1 MDLHVATL
9 ISFLCHTQH
18 SLPPTALCDIA
29 VALTPTIA
37 RNLPQEPL
45 RPAPTMT
52 PSRVKEKGAQ
62 SECPLFKLAPETRN
76 EIYALVFAVKTEEDG
91 SVKLEKIP
99 ADNALTRTCQQIYD
113 ESHKMYELASRD
125 YPSSYTFTI
134 DVLDRQDA
142 LASIPDVCM
151 DFFLQMTS
159 FRVNWRANE
168 HNKGNLLRFTS
179 HFDKVN
185 PQPYPWRVRVE
196 LHDEFWC
203 GKRASDRLMG
213 MYTQAGSE
221 AMEGYRGR
229 WSASL
234 VARLVH
240 WPYGPKDEPYVWGDE
255 YQPGNWRR

>member
-1 MDLHVATL
+1 V
-9 ISFLCHTQH
+9 
-18 SLPPTALCDIA
+18 
-29 VALTPTIA
+29 
-37 RNLPQEPL
+37 
-45 RPAPTMT
+45 
-52 PSRVKEKGAQ
+52 
-62 SECPLFKLAPETRN
+62 
-76 EIYALVFAVKTEEDG
+76 
-91 SVKLEKIP
+91 
-99 ADNALTRTCQQIYD
+99 
-113 ESHKMYELASRD
+113 
-125 YPSSYTFTI
+125 I
-134 DVLDRQDA
+134 DVPNRKQPVPVPTV
-142 LASIPDVCM
+142 SKK
-151 DFFLQMTS
+151 FFRRIKS
-159 FRVNWRANE
+159 FRVNWNANE